1 MMSGMP
7 NRMPPVRHK
16 GAGFGSAARP
26 SVAHGADP
34 AAAAPAPTV
43 VVFSA
48 DKELTELA
56 RQAAPHPWKV
66 EPCEDPSLGRQVL
79 QRPNVKVVIVDD
91 EVVRED
97 SRGWLLDRIHRF
109 VPQALLIY
117 VAASHSAADEKRAR
131 SYAAQYYTA
140 KPIDVERTMR
150 VVQSFLKAAAER
162 DGNLRTSPSH

>member
-1 MMSGMP
+1 MSP
-7 NRMPPVRHK
+7 IRRK
-16 GAGFGSAARP
+16 GATYAAVSRG
-26 SVAHGADP
+26 VAPRSEPVPIA
-34 AAAAPAPTV
+34 APTV

-48 DKELTELA
+48 DKELNALA
-56 RQAAPHPWKV
+56 KQAAPQPWKV
-66 EPCEDPSLGRQVL
+66 EHCEDPAVGRQVL

-97 SRGWLLDRIHRF
+97 ARGWLLDRIHRF

-117 VAASHSAADEKRAR
+117 VAASHSPADEKRAR

-140 KPIDVERTMR
+140 KPIDVDRTLR

-162 DGNLRTSPSH
+162 DGNLQTPGS